1 LPGGSAS
8 ERRYAR
14 VNLGRFAADPAARGF
29 TAYAV
34 SRTEATLARDV
45 TLPSL
50 VRSTGPRYRAF
61 LAGEYRTLRKNN
73 WTTAAPTRWAV
84 LALSRQSTAAS
95 LRACFWGPSTS
106 YLDARTR
113 KPVEDLDNR
122 WYATRV
128 QMSKQGVT
136 WRVDDVQLS
145 TFSCKARRREGLDDL
160 RGFQMAGAT
169 RSARAWAA
177 ALTLTAAMALVPAAS
192 ASAGG
197 VADNRGQSVD
207 TGASVARVN
216 RCTLY
221 ASSTR
226 FGAKCAAG
234 ASARARTWRQKLAG
248 RPLVT
253 CHHEPVPDG
262 VELPPAPS
270 GGPGTYYLQMC
281 IADFDVDRVGGGDDA
296 HLETEL
302 VWIPAGQRVHD
313 IPPWMTW
320 LWASFTA
327 TYPTPL
333 LTTGPTATR
342 GSTSPRTSGWCPRPR
357 RR

>member
-1 LPGGSAS
+1 MLSGCSPADGMNTAAPASEPSDSAAVGSGSSSPTSDASPTASSDRTPPTPAAAAPSAEATAPVAASTSVANGSAS

-145 TFSCKARRREGLDDL
+145 TFSCK
-160 RGFQMAGAT
+160 
-169 RSARAWAA
+169 
-177 ALTLTAAMALVPAAS
+177 
-192 ASAGG
+192 
-197 VADNRGQSVD
+197 
-207 TGASVARVN
+207 
-216 RCTLY
+216 
-221 ASSTR
+221 
-226 FGAKCAAG
+226 
-234 ASARARTWRQKLAG
+234 
-248 RPLVT
+248 
-253 CHHEPVPDG
+253 
-262 VELPPAPS
+262 
-270 GGPGTYYLQMC
+270 
-281 IADFDVDRVGGGDDA
+281 
-296 HLETEL
+296 
-302 VWIPAGQRVHD
+302 
-313 IPPWMTW
+313 
-320 LWASFTA
+320 
-327 TYPTPL
+327 
-333 LTTGPTATR
+333 
-342 GSTSPRTSGWCPRPR
+342 GSTT
-357 RR
+357 